1 VRGRLE
7 FLFYL
12 TVGVGMAL
20 SCSAF
25 MMVGGLFQVTTLFWA
40 LAALAVAGIFCG
52 VLALSIGELA
62 GMYPSSPAIVTY
74 FKAAFGERASLAF
87 VYFYLIFIVLIAGV
101 ESYLFALVL
110 RALFPGFPPL
120 AIVTVMIVTV
130 VAVNL
135 LGLEFP
141 RGLQMV
147 VTGAAAAVI
156 VLVGILGM
164 AGPDLSVHR
173 ALGAG
178 DVGGGLA
185 ALPAAVGIAVF
196 IYMGFEWVTPIGLR
210 PVSYIRQI
218 PLSMPVA
225 VVILGVVYALFS
237 AGIGVTVPRGK
248 LTDDL
253 TPQLTYLRDML
264 GRTGTYL
271 AALLSLSAIVST
283 FNAGV
288 MGASRLVFAVARD
301 RHLPSWC
308 AAMRLETGVPYG
320 AVLLLG
326 GLGLSSAFL
335 VVGLGIELVAAVIGA
350 AIVCVIYAG
359 YMAAVIRLKQ
369 TDPDRARPYRTPVP
383 LNVQRAVIALLLV
396 ISVATLFSL
405 PDRWVQAV
413 VGMVLSAAAAFLLS
427 GWSVRHSAR
436 EPLAARR
443 RRLEPTS

>member
-1 VRGRLE
+1 MRGTRE

-12 TVGVGMAL
+12 SVGVGMAL

-40 LAALAVAGIFCG
+40 LVALALGGLLCS
-52 VLALSIGELA
+52 VLAQSIGELA

-74 FKAAFGERASLAF
+74 FKAAFGERAALAF
-87 VYFYLIFIVLIAGV
+87 VYLYLIFVVLIAGV
-101 ESYLFALVL
+101 ESYLFALVM
-110 RALFPGFPPL
+110 RALFPGFPAL
-120 AIVTVMIVTV
+120 AIVVVMIVCV

-141 RGLQMV
+141 RGLQMGL
-147 VTGAAAAVI
+147 TGVAAALI
-156 VLVGILGM
+156 VVLGIAGVANAPGDLQHAAGVG
-164 AGPDLSVHR
+164 DL
-173 ALGAG
+173 
-178 DVGGGLA
+178 GGGLA

-210 PVSYIRQI
+210 PASYARLI

-225 VVILGVVYALFS
+225 VVILAVAYGVFS
-237 AGIGVTVPRGK
+237 SGIGANVARAR

-253 TPQLTYLRDML
+253 TPQLTYLRELL

-271 AALLSLSAIVST
+271 AAFLSLSAIAST

-288 MGASRLVFAVARD
+288 MGASRLVYAVARD

-308 AAMRLETGVPYG
+308 AAMRVETGVPYG

-326 GLGLSSAFL
+326 SLGIASAFF
-335 VVGLGIELVAAVIGA
+335 VVSLGIELVAAVIGA
-350 AIVCVIYAG
+350 AIVCLIYAA
-359 YMAAVIRLKQ
+359 YMVAVLRLRQ
-369 TDPDRARPYRTPVP
+369 SDPDRARPYRTAVP
-383 LNVQRAVIALLLV
+383 SGFQWAVIVLLV
-396 ISVATLFSL
+396 VIGIATLFSL
-405 PDRWVQAV
+405 PDRWISCVAGLV
-413 VGMVLSAAAAFLLS
+413 VATAAAIALS
-427 GWSVRHSAR
+427 RWSMRRRGRA
-436 EPLAARR
+436 PLTP